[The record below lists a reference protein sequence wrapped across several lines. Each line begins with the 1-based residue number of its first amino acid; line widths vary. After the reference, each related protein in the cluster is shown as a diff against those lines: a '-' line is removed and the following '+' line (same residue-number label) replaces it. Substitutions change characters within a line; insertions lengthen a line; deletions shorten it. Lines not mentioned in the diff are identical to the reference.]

1 MAEFTSR
8 LDTPTETAG
17 PNRRRAD
24 ETTHRAALTFLALLR
39 RHFGDSER
47 LLCHQ
52 DVDMD
57 VDNARPRPHGDAVPR
72 QFNCF
77 DFSPAI
83 W

>member
-1 MAEFTSR
+1 
-8 LDTPTETAG
+8 
-17 PNRRRAD
+17 
-24 ETTHRAALTFLALLR
+24 
-39 RHFGDSER
+39 
-47 LLCHQ
+47 
-52 DVDMD
+52 MD